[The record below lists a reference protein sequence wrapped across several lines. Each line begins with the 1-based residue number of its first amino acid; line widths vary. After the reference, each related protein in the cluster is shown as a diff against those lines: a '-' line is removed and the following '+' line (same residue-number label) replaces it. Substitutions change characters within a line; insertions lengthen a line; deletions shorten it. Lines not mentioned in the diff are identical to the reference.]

1 MAATKEGRDF
11 ISSILK
17 LADTGTETAVRTGM
31 KTTSVAGYPVFIAW
45 GRWGGSELNASGN
58 NKAFLFLPYLQSGQ
72 MPLQKFNGATSIETP
87 LDMVMSEVP
96 NPYNCKLGV
105 TPSLN
110 ISKLV
115 EGEYYNFVLALK
127 PAAVGNGNNPTPY
140 WDGWLKAVGNSPS
153 DVFKEYLAL
162 FNLTKTHWTK
172 VKVSQQE
179 FEDED
184 DESSNAAV
192 DVPNHS

>member
-1 MAATKEGRDF
+1 MAVNKEGRDF
-11 ISSILK
+11 ISSLLK
-17 LADTGTETAVRTGM
+17 VADAGSESAVRTGM
-31 KTTSVAGYPVFIAW
+31 KTTSVAGYPVLIAW

-72 MPLQKFNGATSIETP
+72 MPLQKYNGSTSVETP

-96 NPYNCKLGV
+96 NPYNCKLGI

-110 ISKLV
+110 ISKLI
-115 EGEYYNFVLALK
+115 EGEYYSYVLALK

-162 FNLTKTHWTK
+162 FNLTKTQWGK
-172 VKVSQQE
+172 VKVSHQE
-179 FEDED
+179 FEHED
-184 DESSNAAV
+184 DESNVAA
-192 DVPNHS
+192 DVSNHS